1 MDINYTITKNLIR
14 WFLLYHSRRIRPQVK
29 KCWREVKPW
38 PVNYKWRS
46 GRGLNTTPFEECG
59 ADISTRSRDTYK
71 VKKNLVS
78 RYRPSRDKLKNDL
91 TGKWGEDDSDPTF
104 KFKYKIKTRRSDQ
117 IRIIIFRENVNLK
130 RRMGEAYK

>member
-1 MDINYTITKNLIR
+1 MT
-14 WFLLYHSRRIRPQVK
+14 
-29 KCWREVKPW
+29 
-38 PVNYKWRS
+38 PV
-46 GRGLNTTPFEECG
+46 EECG

-91 TGKWGEDDSDPTF
+91 TGKSGEDNSDPTF
-104 KFKYKIKTRRSDQ
+104 KFKYNITTRRSDQ
-117 IRIIIFRENVNLK
+117 IRIITFRENVNLK